1 MEVAYGTT
9 GTTVCVGND
18 SRLSDARTPVAHNQA
33 WSTITTTPTTISGY
47 GLTDA
52 ASTGAN
58 TFTGAQLIRASATQD
73 AIEIL
78 GRAGGTS
85 SYKLTVTP
93 LPLSASRTLSAPDED
108 GTIALRG
115 ANTFTGVQLLP
126 SGTAAAPS
134 GAFSSDPDT
143 GDFRYAS
150 NAYGISCGGTTAA
163 YLEAGSF
170 YKVTYGSNPNFIGQR
185 ANGTEAAPTK
195 VLAGELLM
203 GILPRSYYDDGAGSA
218 GFASGAGIRFYATED
233 RNSSGNLGQRMVF
246 LTIPNGS
253 SSVGF
258 RSLLTE
264 NGTWIHGPVTTTL
277 QEITLASLGS
287 FPRFQIMGT
296 STAGQSASL
305 QARFDVTPGDCPQH
319 ILAKSR
325 GTTLGTDFTAVAAND
340 TLGIWAGEGADGTGF
355 IRAGSIRCIVDGTV
369 STGVVPGRWEF
380 YTNNASG
387 VATKAVTI
395 DSAQGLTTA
404 AGRYLH
410 KRSVTSAAGTTTLDA
425 SDHVCFLTGS
435 TTQTFTLPAATD
447 GRELIIK
454 NCSSGTLTVDR
465 AGSDT
470 IDGGTTTS
478 VTTGNAIRLIANGAD
493 WCLC

>member
-1 MEVAYGTT
+1 VKIA
-9 GTTVCVGND
+9 
-18 SRLSDARTPVAHNQA
+18 
-33 WSTITTTPTTISGY
+33 
-47 GLTDA
+47 
-52 ASTGAN
+52 
-58 TFTGAQLIRASATQD
+58 
-73 AIEIL
+73 

-85 SYKLTVTP
+85 SYAVTITP
-93 LPLSASRTLSAPDED
+93 LALSASRTLSAPDED

-126 SGTAAAPS
+126 SGTAAAPA
-134 GAFSSDPDT
+134 GAFSSDTDT
-143 GDFRYAS
+143 GFFRVGS
-150 NAYGISCGGTTAA
+150 NSIGLSCGGTTAA
-163 YLEAGSF
+163 YLDAGSF
-170 YKVTYGSNPNFIGQR
+170 YKVIYGSHANLIGQR

-195 VLAGELLM
+195 VLSGELIM
-203 GILPRSYYDDGAGSA
+203 GVLPRSYYDDGAGSA
-218 GFASGAGIRFYATED
+218 GFASGTGIHFYATED
-233 RNSSGNLGQRMVF
+233 RNSSTNLGQRMVF
-246 LTIPNGS
+246 LTIPNGGS
-253 SSVGF
+253 SATF

-264 NGTWIHGPVTTTL
+264 SGTWIHGPVTSTL
-277 QEITLASLGS
+277 QGITLTSLGT

-296 STAGQSASL
+296 STSGQSALL
-305 QARFDVTPGDCPQH
+305 QARFDVTPGDAPQH

-340 TLGIWAGEGADGTGF
+340 TLGIWAAEGADGTEF

-369 STGVVPGRWEF
+369 STGVVPGRWEI

-387 VATKAVTI
+387 TATKAVTI

-404 AGRYLH
+404 AGRYLK

-454 NCSSGTLTVDR
+454 NRSSGTLTVDR

-478 VTTGNAIRLIANGAD
+478 VTAGNAIRLIANGAD